1 MVMVRL
7 FNRVI
12 KLALQFLGPLCHL
25 FQNRP
30 FRKYIFLLDVCVS
43 LLTHIPRDRSISP
56 APALPMQAATNE
68 AINMAWAQ
76 AAASLTPALSQLAA
90 ANLQQHQQQLQK
102 AYDNQLQSYG
112 QHQQQQ
118 MVPTQQYSATQLTT
132 TPTTMVFAAQA
143 TGPHLAPAPAVMAPP
158 PCVPPPGQ
166 VQSFVQPPP
175 VPIAPQ
181 PVPHLASKPATI
193 AAKPSELSIQPRPV
207 QVPPLSNV
215 VVQNA
220 VKSDHVGESVQNS
233 SRSKDDVDAGSMLMG
248 FLNSLHKGFLDA
260 KRLKDEEDRELAA
273 QQLVWA
279 NKAAAM
285 AVMGESQETSSGRTS
300 QPADSSPEDSQSEVG
315 GKDPSSSE
323 ESDAPM
329 ERLRGPPRKRHKT
342 KIGEFTSLN
351 VAAHTTRM
359 DALHHAGHHRHRHH
373 HAEQHQDDDYADA
386 ASKQEKS

>member
-1 MVMVRL
+1 
-7 FNRVI
+7 
-12 KLALQFLGPLCHL
+12 
-25 FQNRP
+25 
-30 FRKYIFLLDVCVS
+30 
-43 LLTHIPRDRSISP
+43 
-56 APALPMQAATNE
+56 
-68 AINMAWAQ
+68 MAWAQ

-112 QHQQQQ
+112 QQQ
-118 MVPTQQYSATQLTT
+118 MVPNQHYSAAQLTA

-143 TGPHLAPAPAVMAPP
+143 PGQQLAPAPAVMAPP
-158 PCVPPPGQ
+158 PCVPPIAP

-181 PVPHLASKPATI
+181 PLPQMVSKQASI

-215 VVQNA
+215 IVQNA
-220 VKSDHVGESVQNS
+220 GENDRVGENVGNS

-260 KRLKDEEDRELAA
+260 KRLKDEEDRVLAA

-386 ASKQEKS
+386 ASKLEKS